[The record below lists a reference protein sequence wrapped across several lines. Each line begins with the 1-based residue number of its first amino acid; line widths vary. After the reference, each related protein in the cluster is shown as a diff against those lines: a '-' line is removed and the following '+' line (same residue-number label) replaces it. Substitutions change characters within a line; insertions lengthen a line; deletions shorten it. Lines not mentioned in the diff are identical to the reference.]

1 MSNIENS
8 VITLKNFIEIFNE
21 RKTKGDIATIDVLG
35 EEIYALEHILSERE
49 QDKKRINELEEEI
62 KNEIKARDI
71 LVKLNE
77 DSIPKQ
83 KVKDILQNNRN
94 ELFSITYVE
103 PIQYKPF
110 EMQIERINK
119 IEKELLE
126 DK

>member
-49 QDKKRINELEEEI
+49 QDKKRINELEEENHI
-62 KNEIKARDI
+62 QRSQIMTVYDNGW
-71 LVKLNE
+71 
-77 DSIPKQ
+77 IPKQ

>member
-49 QDKKRINELEEEI
+49 QDKKRINELEEENHI
-62 KNEIKARDI
+62 QRSQIMTVYDNGW
-71 LVKLNE
+71 
-77 DSIPKQ
+77 IPKQ
-83 KVKDILQNNRN
+83 KVKDLKESIILGPTIVGGRRN
-94 ELFSITYVE
+94 SKTLEYGIKLG
-103 PIQYKPF
+103 
-110 EMQIERINK
+110 K
-119 IEKELLE
+119 IKACEELLE